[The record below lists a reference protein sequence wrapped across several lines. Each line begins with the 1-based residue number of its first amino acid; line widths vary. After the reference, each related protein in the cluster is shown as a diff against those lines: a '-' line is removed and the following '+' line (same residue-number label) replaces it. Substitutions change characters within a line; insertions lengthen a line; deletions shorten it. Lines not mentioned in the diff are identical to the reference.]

1 MPQTAQDWFTD
12 NAPPQAQPTSGGD
25 WFSDNAPSATPAT
38 PVPPKTVQATRPEQI
53 PGLTPTVKTGQG
65 PMPGAPVPLTT
76 AEQMQRLPD
85 TFRPPPTPSE
95 HLTSLSAT
103 LKQRAQEHE
112 TDLLHRAAT
121 GGPQPSFWEKQKIA
135 LLHQAAF
142 LANIGA
148 GAMSPTGALAT
159 GASVIG
165 GAPVAVPVGAY
176 YAAKDLLTPRQPNE
190 TLADVLERHGT
201 AAATIPLLAGG
212 VAEGMQK
219 IPGAVRSTTR
229 NLVGASPEEIAGAQ
243 AKVGEETADV
253 AQRNQET
260 TAKATL
266 ANQNDVAKAQAKYN
280 EDLAEHEGAGGEA
293 QQRYQQEHAQ
303 WEQDNTAGQQ
313 KVEDQR
319 RAETARQEQR
329 KSFDE
334 EANAHAKQAGAALDQ
349 LQKNVE
355 ADVKASWPKTPG
367 VGDADRIS
375 SQMQKRAG
383 AAMRESGPIPSP
395 IARIIDRYTPQEAEG
410 ELPPVSPDISGSAY
424 QQLKDEGVFTDE
436 ELAAMEGTGES
447 AAEPNFENL
456 QSQYSAMGK
465 MAARSSRLGDRV
477 SAGAYGAARD
487 VLGEEMKKLSD
498 AAGTTEQFQA
508 AQQKFKTMARTFY
521 NKTGVSRAIGKYR
534 ETVGSLQD
542 HADPGA
548 IAAPWVRQILASDPK
563 VFDTA
568 RAQLSQFQGAP
579 LDELEAMRSAHEQF
593 KSVSGKPKVIP
604 DYAPKPEPQLGS
616 AGPAPVHEQPVPA
629 HVGELEAPPEPF
641 NKSQFIKGKMT
652 QTGERFQHLSP
663 WELRIA
669 AGGVGSG
676 VVAGLEGHPGAG
688 LAAAGTGLL
697 EPAAQYGAGALL
709 KHPGFQEWVAREPG
723 QPLGQP
729 GTVGAQGNPTPFNNP
744 PPSSPTGPSSPA
756 TGPGPSTPPPSWAT
770 KVVQEGTRKATGDF
784 FEQRGKDVGPP
795 QGTPER
801 RVTSITSAM
810 NKGVE
815 DRLQKFGITHQ
826 PLDAEMGVE
835 WQMILEDMRAAGR
848 NSITRAQRG
857 LAQDAMNSWNRG
869 TFTAEETANRI
880 RSALGLGS
888 GAK

>member
-25 WFSDNAPSATPAT
+25 WFSDNSPSATPAT
-38 PVPPKTVQATRPEQI
+38 PAPPKTVQATRPEQI

-76 AEQMQRLPD
+76 QEQGEKAIQS
-85 TFRPPPTPSE
+85 FKPPPTISE
-95 HLTSLSAT
+95 HLGSLGAT

-112 TDLLHRAAT
+112 MEFLHRAAT
-121 GGPQPSFWEKQKIA
+121 GGPPPTYWEKRGVDN
-135 LLHQAAF
+135 LYQASS
-142 LANIGA
+142 LANLASGA
-148 GAMSPTGALAT
+148 TGPTGVGLA
-159 GASVIG
+159 AVSRIPEIG
-165 GAPVAVPVGAY
+165 PF
-176 YAAKDLLTPRQPNE
+176 
-190 TLADVLERHGT
+190 
-201 AAATIPLLAGG
+201 LAGG
-212 VAEGMQK
+212 YGAILSLQSLLHPRQADPTKPGYETSADALQRHLEATSGLLGSAAAIGEGTPQVG
-219 IPGAVRSTTR
+219 PRVRSVTR
-229 NLVGASPEEIAGAQ
+229 NLVGASPEETAAAQ
-243 AKVGEETADV
+243 AKVGQETTDV

-280 EDLAEHEGAGGEA
+280 EDLAEHQGASGEA
-293 QQRYQQEHAQ
+293 QQQYQQEHAQ

-319 RAETARQEQR
+319 RAETARQGQR

-487 VLGEEMKKLSD
+487 VLGEEMRKLSD

-616 AGPAPVHEQPVPA
+616 PGPAPVHEQPVPA

-729 GTVGAQGNPTPFNNP
+729 GTAGAQGNPTPFNNP
-744 PPSSPTGPSSPA
+744 SPSSPTGPSSPA
-756 TGPGPSTPPPSWAT
+756 TGPGPSTPAAGFT
-770 KVVQEGTRKATGDF
+770 ERRAQ
-784 FEQRGKDVGPP
+784 DVGAP

-801 RVTSITSAM
+801 RINSITTAM